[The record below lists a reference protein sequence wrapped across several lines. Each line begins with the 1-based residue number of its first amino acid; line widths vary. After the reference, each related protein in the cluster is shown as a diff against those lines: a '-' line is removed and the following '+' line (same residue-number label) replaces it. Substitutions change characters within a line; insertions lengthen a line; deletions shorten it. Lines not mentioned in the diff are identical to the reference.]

1 MSALD
6 FDLSKWYQDNYAAS
20 NYLSEPKRVQSKDNW
35 TQANMVDAT
44 NMANLELAKWQYQA
58 NLEQWNRENEYNSP
72 AAQMQRYMDAGLNPN
87 LIYGQQNLSAGSP
100 QASVTQLQ
108 SGKLVNTRAQRA
120 LAKLNVISGAAQQI
134 MSMLEGYQTLQ
145 QKSAQTDMI
154 KANTR
159 LIWENAENASR
170 RGTILDYEGRQ
181 AMANTFMKQFDWKTQ
196 EERYSLWTNKT
207 QQAID
212 NMRKQGLLMGEQLS
226 LYGDGL
232 TPNSPL
238 LQRDWVDLTRG
249 RISWVDALKRL
260 LPGLLDYVHIFF

>member
-6 FDLSKWYQDNYAAS
+6 RNLGAEYRASFNEHTLPRIQGADNRAAA
-20 NYLSEPKRVQSKDNW
+20 L
-35 TQANMVDAT
+35 TQRDTNIANMD
-44 NMANLELAKWQYQA
+44 MAQWQYQA
-58 NLEQWNRENEYNSP
+58 NLEQWHRENEYNSP

-100 QASVTQLQ
+100 QAQAPTLQ
-108 SGKLVNTRAQRA
+108 SPKLVNTRTQRA
-120 LAKLNVISGAAQQI
+120 LQKLNMFTGAIQQL
-134 MSMLEGYQTLQ
+134 MSLFGGYQTLQ

-170 RGTILDYEGRQ
+170 HGTILDYQGRQ
-181 AMANTFMKQFDWKTQ
+181 AMADTFMKQFNWKHQ
-196 EERYSLWTNKT
+196 SERYSLETAKT
-207 QQAID
+207 RQAIA

-232 TPNSPL
+232 TPSSSM
-238 LQRDWVDLTRG
+238 LQHTFHDLFNG
-249 RISWVDALKRL
+249 DQSFGWSSLGNIFI
-260 LPGLLDYVHIFF
+260 GILDYIGKIFK